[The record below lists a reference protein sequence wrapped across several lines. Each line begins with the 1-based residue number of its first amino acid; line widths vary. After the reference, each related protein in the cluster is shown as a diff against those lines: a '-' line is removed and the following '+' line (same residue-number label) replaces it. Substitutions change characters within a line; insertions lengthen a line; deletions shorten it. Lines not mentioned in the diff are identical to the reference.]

1 MTQFF
6 SLFHKSAFQLLGASP
21 QPPESF
27 WAERLFGTLG
37 FFLDDLGSFYPY
49 VFALSCQTSPHVVIF
64 LQALFTVVFTM
75 QICGGSVL
83 VFCLIFSFLAM
94 PHTM

>member
-64 LQALFTVVFTM
+64 LQALFTVVYSGVELTHFEV
-75 QICGGSVL
+75 ILKVFSAYFLLVL
-83 VFCLIFSFLAM
+83 
-94 PHTM
+94 